1 MRNTIR
7 GEEIRIFVTDGR
19 RGGIVVVKIVQNKKK
34 PETQITKI
42 QKMQLTKIVP
52 AKKVQK
58 QNSSNKY
65 CTK

>member
-1 MRNTIR
+1 M
-7 GEEIRIFVTDGR
+7 TDGR
-19 RGGIVVVKIVQNKKK
+19 RGGIVVVNIVQIKKK